1 MKKLSSVILAVMMLV
16 SVSPLTAFAAKFNRG
31 DINDDGVISS
41 RDVYEFRYGEDNIEY
56 DINNDGRKDENDKM
70 LFSALAVRHDDRY
83 PAVAGPRVFDSNAK
97 LNGKIDSELVSKFSF
112 KHDLSGNKYSITSS
126 ISGLD
131 GCRIENYMHII
142 KFDPTQL
149 TFKLAYDIP
158 LTDMASYGLIDEGTL
173 LCINVPGGY
182 SFDCELVRYDFTV
195 NEGVNPEDITA
206 PVVIM
211 VEINDGMVASLCSHT
226 GGTAT
231 CSKKAVCEL
240 CGEEYGDTA
249 PHTGGTATCD
259 KRAVCEIC
267 SQEYGRTSAHKEAD
281 FNDVCDTCGMV
292 FNMAQD
298 GIQLTA
304 MEMDGKLFVFTTA
317 DMSVDFNY
325 LFIQYSY
332 NRNDL
337 KLIGDDSVEP
347 GYIQLSVSEELDSLT
362 EDGVYIIDQKVF
374 NILDKDFDMPEIIR
388 AYAHI
393 GEGEDTQA
401 VDFDIIETLYV
412 DANHTHVDANSDSIC
427 DLCAT
432 ISEDALNHDHVD
444 KDFSSSCDIC
454 GYPVYYWGDMNM
466 DGRVTAADARLALR
480 ISAKID
486 ELTAYALLVGD
497 INQDGKLNAADARKI
512 LRIAAQIDFI

>member
-1 MKKLSSVILAVMMLV
+1 MKKTLSIVFVFVLLMTVCPV
-16 SVSPLTAFAAKFNRG
+16 TAFAAKFNRG

-41 RDVYEFRYGEDNIEY
+41 RDVYEFRYGEDNIQY
-56 DINNDGRKDENDKM
+56 DINNDGREDENDKM
-70 LFSALAVRHDDRY
+70 LFSYLAVNKDDRY
-83 PAVAGPRVFDSNAK
+83 LAVFGPRIYDSDAE
-97 LNGKIDSELVSKFSF
+97 LNGKIDRELEKKFSF
-112 KHDLSGNKYSITSS
+112 KHSLSNGIYSITSAATD
-126 ISGLD
+126 LD
-131 GCRIENYMHII
+131 GYRVENYMHII
-142 KFDPTQL
+142 KFDPAQL
-149 TFKLAYDIP
+149 TYKLSYDIP
-158 LTDMASYGLIDEGTL
+158 LTDMNSAELIDDGVL

-182 SFDCELVRYDFTV
+182 SFDCEYVRYDFTV
-195 NEGVNPEDITA
+195 NDGVKPEDITA
-206 PVVIM
+206 PVVFM
-211 VEINDGMVASLCSHT
+211 VEINDGMVSSLCNHT

-267 SQEYGRTSAHKEAD
+267 SQEYGRTSAHKESD

-292 FNMAQD
+292 FNVAQD

-347 GYIQLSVSEELDSLT
+347 GYIQLSVSEELDSIT

-401 VDFDIIETLYV
+401 VDFDIIETLHV

-444 KDFSSSCDIC
+444 KDFSCSCDIC

-466 DGRVTAADARLALR
+466 DGKVTAADARLALR

-497 INQDGKLNAADARKI
+497 INQDGKLTAADARKI
-512 LRIAAQIDFI
+512 LRIAAKIE

>member
-1 MKKLSSVILAVMMLV
+1 MKKTLSIVFVFVLLMTVCPV
-16 SVSPLTAFAAKFNRG
+16 TAFAAKFNRG

-41 RDVYEFRYGEDNIEY
+41 RDVYEFRYGEDNIQY
-56 DINNDGRKDENDKM
+56 DINNDGREDENDKM
-70 LFSALAVRHDDRY
+70 LFSYLAVNKDDRY
-83 PAVAGPRVFDSNAK
+83 PAVFGPRIYDSDAE
-97 LNGKIDSELVSKFSF
+97 LNGKIDRELEKKFSF
-112 KHDLSGNKYSITSS
+112 KHSLSNGIYSITSAATD
-126 ISGLD
+126 LD
-131 GCRIENYMHII
+131 GYRVENYMHII
-142 KFDPTQL
+142 KFDPAQL
-149 TFKLAYDIP
+149 TYKLSYDIP
-158 LTDMASYGLIDEGTL
+158 LTDMNSAELIDDGVL

-182 SFDCELVRYDFTV
+182 SFDCEYVRYDFTV
-195 NEGVNPEDITA
+195 NDGVKPEDITA
-206 PVVIM
+206 PVVFM
-211 VEINDGMVASLCSHT
+211 VEINDGMVSSLCNHT

-267 SQEYGRTSAHKEAD
+267 SQEYGRTSAHKESD

-292 FNMAQD
+292 FNVAQD

-347 GYIQLSVSEELDSLT
+347 GYIQLSVSEELDSIT

-401 VDFDIIETLYV
+401 VDFDIIETLHV

-444 KDFSSSCDIC
+444 KDFSCSCDIC

-466 DGRVTAADARLALR
+466 DGKVTAADARLALR

-497 INQDGKLNAADARKI
+497 INQDGKLTAADARKI
-512 LRIAAQIDFI
+512 LRIAAKIE